1 MVRAAGRGCLLQH
14 HLRLRPT
21 ARHVARASTRSK
33 LAPAPTT
40 ECAHRAVACPAAAVD
55 STEVAAGDRQR
66 ARALRAQWERSKRRQ
81 GLRHAARVLAAAQES
96 TEAGAG
102 DRRRARALRADRER
116 SKRRQGLRHAARVLA
131 AAQES
136 TEAGAGERQQEAARH
151 ARDVLLANT
160 TLAAQE
166 PQPGAVSRVLHA
178 PLANTEA
185 VAADRQRA
193 RAWRAHRGRTR
204 RRQGLRHA
212 ARVLA
217 AVQESTEAAAGEA
230 QQAAA
235 RHARAVLLAN
245 TTLAA

>member
-102 DRRRARALRADRER
+102 
-116 SKRRQGLRHAARVLA
+116 
-131 AAQES
+131 
-136 TEAGAGERQQEAARH
+136 ERQQEAARH

-166 PQPGAVSRVLHA
+166 PQPGAVSRVLYA
-178 PLANTEA
+178 PPANTEA
-185 VAADRQRA
+185 AAGERQRA
-193 RAWRAHRGRTR
+193 RVWRAHQGPTR
-204 RRQGLRHA
+204 HRQGLRHAARVLAAAQESTEAGAGDRRRARALRADRERSKRRQGLRHA

-217 AVQESTEAAAGEA
+217 AAQE
-230 QQAAA
+230 
-235 RHARAVLLAN
+235 N
-245 TTLAA
+245 F